1 MLLASHLLPKTLAI
15 NGKRKMNNW
24 NIREELEKEIRK
36 RDKKCVCCGVKFG
49 SSNELRK
56 TQASWEHIINDAS
69 IITRENIALCC
80 IGCNA
85 SKGTKNLSKWISSK
99 YCKNKGITYDTVD
112 DVIKNALNKN
122 L

>member
-15 NGKRKMNNW
+15 NGKGKMNNW
-24 NIREELEKEIRK
+24 NIPEELEKEIRK
-36 RDKKCVCCGVKFG
+36 RDKKCVYCGVNFG
-49 SSNELRK
+49 SSKESRK

-85 SKGTKNLSKWISSK
+85 SKGTKKLSKWISSK
-99 YCKNKGITYDTVD
+99 YCKNKGITYDTVA